1 MVSQVRNG
9 VGFRAV
15 ARQSR
20 VTLSTVQ
27 RWVAQAGELSLDEVD
42 WSDRPA
48 GCRSSSRRT
57 AARVEK
63 RVLKTR
69 QLLKTKSDLGEYGA
83 EAIYRKLATATSGT
97 VPSVRTIGRI
107 LERGGALDGRRRRR
121 YKAPPP
127 GWYLPDVAASR
138 RELDSFDAIEDLV
151 IRGGQDVNVLTGIS
165 LHGGLCAA
173 WPTEQVTAKFTV
185 ECLLEHW
192 RECGLPGYAK
202 FDNGTV
208 FHGPHH
214 YPDTFGRVTRTCL
227 SLGVIPVFAPPLSRG
242 FQADI
247 EAFNGRWQ
255 DAVWSRFPFRNR
267 QAVVE
272 QSTRFVT
279 AHRERHAVRIEDAP
293 PRRRFPKN
301 WRPNL
306 QQPLRGTVIF
316 VRVTDA
322 HGQVSV
328 LGQTFDASSLW
339 SHRLVRA
346 DVDLTQ
352 QQIRIYA
359 LRRKDPHNHLLLAKH
374 AYEPPTKRFRE

>member
-1 MVSQVRNG
+1 MVSQVRQG
-9 VGFRAV
+9 AGLRAV
-15 ARQSR
+15 AREAR
-20 VTLSTVQ
+20 VSLSTVQ
-27 RWVAQAGELSLDEVD
+27 RWVARAGELSLDEVD

-48 GCRSSSRRT
+48 GCRRSPRRT
-57 AARVEK
+57 TARVEK
-63 RVLKTR
+63 RVLKAR
-69 QLLKTKSDLGEYGA
+69 QSLKTKSDLGEFGA
-83 EAIYRKLATATSGT
+83 AAIHRELAAQSEG

-107 LERGGALDGRRRRR
+107 LERGGALDGRRRLRH
-121 YKAPPP
+121 KAPPP
-127 GWYLPDVAASR
+127 GWYLPEVAASR
-138 RELDSFDAIEDLV
+138 CELDSFDAIEDLV

-173 WPTEQVTAKFTV
+173 WPDEQITAKFTV

-192 RECGLPGYAK
+192 RDCGLPGYAK
-202 FDNGTV
+202 FDNGNV
-208 FHGPHH
+208 FQGPHQF
-214 YPDTFGRVTRTCL
+214 PDTFGRVTRTCL

-255 DAVWSRFPFRNR
+255 DAVWSRFQFRHR
-267 QAVVE
+267 EAVVE
-272 QSTRFVT
+272 QSARFVA
-279 AHRERHAVRIEDAP
+279 AHRQRHAVRIEEAP

-316 VRVTDA
+316 VRETDA
-322 HGQVSV
+322 HGQISL
-328 LGQTFDASSLW
+328 LGHTFDASSLW
-339 SHRLVRA
+339 VHRLVRA

-352 QQIRIYA
+352 QQIRIHA

-374 AYEPPTKRFRE
+374 PYQPPTKRFHE